1 MRSTWGSLTKKHS
14 SGLELIRHSE
24 ASWLHDLPACCC
36 GAPSFWFHGAVQRP
50 TSRGATAPGPP
61 SKDQAARHINQA
73 YLVRS
78 NRLELKLI
86 WAFFCRVVQTVTRL
100 DVSFGS
106 CSVSC
111 VILCI
116 PPTPLQG
123 RSNVSVVNHNSS
135 VPPPQSVMI
144 YRLPCLRWVRPLSR
158 VKRFRYSSYS
168 CRSANIS
175 LTVNYRRKI

>member
-1 MRSTWGSLTKKHS
+1 MEQFS
-14 SGLELIRHSE
+14 
-24 ASWLHDLPACCC
+24 APPA
-36 GAPSFWFHGAVQRP
+36 GG
-50 TSRGATAPGPP
+50 TAPGPP
-61 SKDQAARHINQA
+61 SKDQAALHINQA

-116 PPTPLQG
+116 PPTPHPT
-123 RSNVSVVNHNSS
+123 SEE
-135 VPPPQSVMI
+135 
-144 YRLPCLRWVRPLSR
+144 
-158 VKRFRYSSYS
+158 VKCQRGQP
-168 CRSANIS
+168 
-175 LTVNYRRKI
+175 